1 MTAERQLTPE
11 SLVARI
17 IAELDANPH
26 AQRLLLRAMLT
37 NEFLGVPARL
47 DRIEKDVAE
56 LKIDVAALKTDVE
69 QLKTDVDVLKTDVDV
84 LKTDVAVL
92 KTDVAVLKTDVA
104 VLKTDVAV
112 LKTDVAVLKTDVGAL
127 KGSDLEMKVHRRI
140 RPLLSQSLQVRRT
153 RIIQSAVHQAPDDFS
168 EAIAAA
174 ADEKRISW
182 DQEQRIVATDIIV
195 RAQRQ
200 SDRAP
205 VWIAVEVANRLDVD
219 DLTRSRTS
227 ADTLAAVFGEEG
239 VAVVVGHRIDAVD
252 RERAA
257 AAGVRYLEV
266 PERF

>member
-1 MTAERQLTPE
+1 MIAERQLTPE

-17 IAELDANPH
+17 IAEMEANPD

-56 LKIDVAALKTDVE
+56 
-69 QLKTDVDVLKTDVDV
+69 
-84 LKTDVAVL
+84 
-92 KTDVAVLKTDVA
+92 
-104 VLKTDVAV
+104 
-112 LKTDVAVLKTDVGAL
+112 LKTDVGAL

-168 EAIAAA
+168 EAIATA

-182 DQEQRIVATDIIV
+182 DQEQRITATDIIV

-227 ADTLAAVFGEEG
+227 ADTLAAVFGEDG
-239 VAVVVGHRIDAVD
+239 VAVVVGHRIDAAD
-252 RERAA
+252 RERAD

-266 PERF
+266 PERVLTS

>member
-56 LKIDVAALKTDVE
+56 LK
-69 QLKTDVDVLKTDVDV
+69 
-84 LKTDVAVL
+84 
-92 KTDVAVLKTDVA
+92 
-104 VLKTDVAV
+104 
-112 LKTDVAVLKTDVGAL
+112 TDVGAL

-168 EAIAAA
+168 EAIATA

-182 DQEQRIVATDIIV
+182 DQEQRITATDIIV

-227 ADTLAAVFGEEG
+227 ADTLAAVFGEDG

-252 RERAA
+252 RERAD